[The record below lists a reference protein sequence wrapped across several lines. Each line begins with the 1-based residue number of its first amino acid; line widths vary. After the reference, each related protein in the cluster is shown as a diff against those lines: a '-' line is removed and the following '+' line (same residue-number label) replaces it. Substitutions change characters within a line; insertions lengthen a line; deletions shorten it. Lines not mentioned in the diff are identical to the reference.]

1 MMSIFQV
8 EMKFFYIISIIIY
21 SCIFLLI
28 PLLLWVKRKKVNG
41 IKIMAL
47 GISLLTMSA
56 VFFTEETFK
65 YIFPLLNF
73 LTLLFG
79 ALLVVVGF
87 YISD

>member
-1 MMSIFQV
+1 MSIFQV